1 MLSELYIENLAV
13 IPAASLRL
21 SPGLNVIT
29 GETGAGKTILAHAI
43 ALLLG
48 SRADTS
54 MIRPGADEAVVEA
67 VFEVGDSGL
76 DALGAQIDLV
86 PGEPLAVR
94 RRLARDGRSRAY
106 IGGRVTSVSMLQQLT
121 ARLLAFS
128 AQHEQ
133 RGLMMAGRQLEI
145 LDSFAGD
152 ELSALLDEYAI
163 LYGQALEKAA
173 LLESIDRDSE
183 SNRREAELLGFQVA
197 EIEAAGITPAEDS
210 ELEAERQRLLNAGSL
225 KSATGALG
233 RSLVLGDSGES
244 IKDALANLLPEL
256 QEHEKIDERVASIAA
271 RLQDC
276 VFELEDLGREA
287 IEYSEGVVDDP
298 GRLREVEE
306 RLDLLGDLKR
316 KYGSSLDEVLAYLA
330 TASDNLK
337 ALGGAERDEGA
348 LRRELEAMESE
359 LVQLALKM
367 RQVREAA
374 ALRLGEATAGHLAE
388 LAFKDCGFSVE
399 LERCEGDSPLTAE
412 RLTPHGAETVEFFVR
427 LNAGMPAAPLRS
439 TASGGELSRIM
450 LAVKSALSTGDDS
463 ATLVFDEIDA
473 GIGGETG
480 SAVGLKLKSLS
491 HGSQVICIT
500 HLPQIAC
507 FADTHFSVVKDG
519 TGAGGMTETEV
530 RQVAGEE
537 AVDELCRMMGS
548 DPADARARAHVES
561 LRDRAAS
568 C

>member
-1 MLSELYIENLAV
+1 MLSELHIENLAV

-67 VFEVGDSGL
+67 VFELGDLGL
-76 DALGAQIDLV
+76 GFFGEDVDLV

-106 IGGRVTSVSMLQQLT
+106 IGGRVTSVSMLQQVT

-133 RGLMMAGRQLEI
+133 RNLMMADRQLEI
-145 LDSFAGD
+145 LDAFAGAG
-152 ELSALLDEYAI
+152 LAALRDEYSI
-163 LYGQALEKAA
+163 LYAQVQEKAT

-183 SNRREAELLGFQVA
+183 ASRREAELLGFQVA
-197 EIEAAGITPAEDS
+197 EIEAAGIVADEDNR
-210 ELEAERQRLLNAGSL
+210 LEAERQLLLNAGAL
-225 KSATGALG
+225 KSATDALG
-233 RSLVLGDSGES
+233 RSLLISEGGES
-244 IKDALANLLPEL
+244 VKDALSSLLPQL
-256 QEHEKIDERVASIAA
+256 QEHELIDERVAAIAS

-287 IEYSEGVVDDP
+287 IDYSEGVVDDP

-316 KYGSSLDEVLAYLA
+316 KYGNSLDEVRGYLA
-330 TASDNLK
+330 TASQNLA
-337 ALGGAERDEGA
+337 ALGGVERDEGA
-348 LRRELEAMESE
+348 LRRELESMEAE
-359 LVQLALKM
+359 LVVLALKL
-367 RQVREAA
+367 RQAREEAA
-374 ALRLGEATAGHLAE
+374 ARLGEETARHLTE
-388 LAFKDCGFSVE
+388 LAFKDCGFSVA
-399 LERCEGDSPLTAE
+399 LERCEGEAPLTAS
-412 RLTPHGAETVEFFVR
+412 LLMAHGAETVEFFVR
-427 LNAGMPAAPLRS
+427 LNTGMPAAPLRS

-450 LAVKSALSTGDDS
+450 LAVKSAISSSEDI

-480 SAVGLKLKSLS
+480 SAVGQKLKSLS
-491 HGSQVICIT
+491 GGSQVICIT

-507 FADTHFSVVKDG
+507 FADTHFSVVKGD
-519 TGAGGMTETEV
+519 TGPGGMTETAV
-530 RQVAGEE
+530 RQAAGDE
-537 AVDELCRMMGS
+537 VIDELCRMMGS

-561 LRDRAAS
+561 LRDKAAS